1 MALDAGLRGCSNVSQ
16 GGNDCSTLSE
26 GAMPLDVN
34 DGAHL
39 LHGPAPLREFAR
51 EWLADENP
59 DAKLIEARN

>member
-1 MALDAGLRGCSNVSQ
+1 
-16 GGNDCSTLSE
+16 
-26 GAMPLDVN
+26 MPLDVN